1 MDGNDNGMR
10 RIGRYGTATGAVLVT
25 LALCAG
31 VAHAEPPAV
40 TIATPS
46 PGTVTSESSPTFA
59 GTTNDPLDSVTVDVY
74 QGSGTGGTLVREE
87 AALPSDGSWEVQASA
102 PLSDGIYTAVAQQ
115 GLIEVGFSAEVT
127 FTVDAVAPNLTLNT
141 LPAAIAT
148 ATPSFGGTGGQEAGD
163 GSVHVYVDGNPAGEA
178 SVSGGSWTLT
188 SASLSDGTHTVR
200 AEQSDEAGNVS
211 KTGTAS
217 FRVDTT
223 APAPTVTGPKAG
235 EKLESSLVEFHGGAS
250 SATGDSAEVTVE
262 IFKGESTAP
271 ENLEQSFTATRSGSS
286 WSAQKSLSDGTHTV
300 RVTQSDSVG
309 NTGASAA
316 VSFTVDTAAPNLTLN
331 TVPPA
336 IASATPSFGGTG
348 GQEAGDGPVHVYV
361 DGNPAGEASV
371 SGGSWTLTSAHLSDG
386 THTVRAEQ
394 SDQAGN
400 VSKTGTASF
409 RVDTIA
415 PAPSVTG
422 PKAGE
427 KLKSSLVEF
436 HGGAGAATGDG
447 AEVTV
452 EVFKGESTAGVSLE
466 QIFTATRSGSA
477 WSAQKSLSDGTHTVR
492 VTQSDSVGHT
502 GTSAAVSF
510 NVDTVPPALT
520 LNAIP
525 SVIATPT
532 PTFGGTGGQ
541 GDRPVHVFVDGN
553 PAGEASVSGGSWT
566 LTSASLSDG
575 THTVRAEQSDEA
587 GNVSKTG
594 TSSFR
599 VDTTAPAPSVTGPKA
614 GEKLKS
620 SLVEFH
626 GGAGSATGDGAEVTV
641 EIFKGEST
649 AAANFEQSFMVTR
662 SGSSWSS
669 GSKGPR
675 LSNGM
680 YTVSVTQSDSV
691 GHVGT
696 SPPVTFEVASPAPSV
711 TLHELPRFIGDATP
725 SFAGSAEISSDA
737 KPEVTLRI
745 WRGKSASG
753 SMVESASGAA
763 TGAAWSLGPVG
774 ALADGT
780 YTAQAEQP
788 AVANPAGVSETTT
801 FTVDT
806 LAPQPTLSA
815 PAESTG
821 LETVSGTAGTA
832 DGDRRQVTAE
842 LFDGATTEGSPI
854 ETITVVD
861 NQATGAWSATFAGLA
876 AGQYT
881 VIARQS
887 DEAGNTG
894 FSPPQMFTVSAP
906 PAAPTPAGPTP
917 PVASFTWL
925 PATPAVGQS
934 VSFVSK
940 STGASS
946 PITAFGW
953 DMAGNGPFAAGGAL
967 TTATFV
973 TAGAHTVRL
982 QVSDALGQSS
992 TVAETVTVAPRIL
1005 TLMQP
1010 FPIVRIAGAETA
1022 GGARIRLLSVQAP
1035 PTAKVAV
1042 TCKGRGCKTKT
1053 ETRVVTASSKRRPGA
1068 ITLAFPR
1075 FQRALGAGAVLQ
1087 IRITKSGQIGKFT
1100 SFTIRRK
1107 KLPVR
1112 VDSCLRPPSTRPSP
1126 CPSQ

>member
-1 MDGNDNGMR
+1 MVGNGIDMR

-25 LALCAG
+25 LALSVG
-31 VAHAEPPAV
+31 VAHAEPPTV

-46 PGTVTSESSPTFA
+46 PGTVTSESSTTFA
-59 GTTNDPLDSVTVDVY
+59 GSTNDPFDSVTVVVY
-74 QGSGTGGTLVREE
+74 QGSGTGGTRVREE
-87 AALPSDGSWEVQASA
+87 TASPSDGSWEVQASTA
-102 PLSDGIYTAVAQQ
+102 LPDGVYTAVAQQ

-127 FTVDAVAPNLTLNT
+127 FTVDTVAPNLTLNT
-141 LPAAIAT
+141 VPAAIAT
-148 ATPSFGGTGGQEAGD
+148 ATPAFGGTGGQETGD

-178 SVSGGSWTLT
+178 SVSGASWTLT
-188 SASLSDGTHTVR
+188 SLQLSDGTHTVR

-211 KTGTAS
+211 ETGTVS

-223 APAPTVTGPKAG
+223 APAPSVTGPKAG
-235 EKLESSLVEFHGGAS
+235 EKLKSPLVEFHGGAGN
-250 SATGDSAEVTVE
+250 ATGDGEEVTVD

-271 ENLEQSFTATRSGSS
+271 ANFEQSFTVTRSDSSWSSGSS
-286 WSAQKSLSDGTHTV
+286 GPSLPDGPHTV
-300 RVTQSDSVG
+300 RVTQPDSVG
-309 NTGASAA
+309 NTGTSAA
-316 VSFTVDTAAPNLTLN
+316 VSFTVDTVAPAVTLN
-331 TVPPA
+331 A
-336 IASATPSFGGTG
+336 IASVIATATPTFGGSG
-348 GQEAGDGPVHVYV
+348 GQGDLPVHVIV

-394 SDQAGN
+394 SDQTGN
-400 VSKTGTASF
+400 VGKTGTA
-409 RVDTIA
+409 
-415 PAPSVTG
+415 
-422 PKAGE
+422 
-427 KLKSSLVEF
+427 
-436 HGGAGAATGDG
+436 
-447 AEVTV
+447 
-452 EVFKGESTAGVSLE
+452 
-466 QIFTATRSGSA
+466 
-477 WSAQKSLSDGTHTVR
+477 
-492 VTQSDSVGHT
+492 
-502 GTSAAVSF
+502 
-510 NVDTVPPALT
+510 
-520 LNAIP
+520 
-525 SVIATPT
+525 
-532 PTFGGTGGQ
+532 
-541 GDRPVHVFVDGN
+541 
-553 PAGEASVSGGSWT
+553 
-566 LTSASLSDG
+566 
-575 THTVRAEQSDEA
+575 
-587 GNVSKTG
+587 
-594 TSSFR
+594 SFR

-620 SLVEFH
+620 SLVDFH
-626 GGAGSATGDGAEVTV
+626 GGAGNATGDGAEVTV

-649 AAANFEQSFMVTR
+649 AAANFEQSFTVAR
-662 SGSSWSS
+662 SGSGWSS
-669 GSKGPR
+669 GGKGPR
-675 LSNGM
+675 LSNGT
-680 YTVSVTQSDSV
+680 YTVRVTQSDSV
-691 GHVGT
+691 GHVGA

-711 TLHELPRFIGDATP
+711 TLHELPRFIGNATP

-737 KPEVTLRI
+737 KPEVTLKI
-745 WRGKSASG
+745 WRGRSASG

-774 ALADGT
+774 ALLDGT

-788 AVANPAGVSETTT
+788 AVANPAGVSEATT

-821 LETVSGTAGTA
+821 LETVSGLAGTA
-832 DGDRRQVTAE
+832 PGDRRQVTAE
-842 LFDGATTEGSPI
+842 LFVGATTEGDPI
-854 ETITVVD
+854 ETITVIAD
-861 NQATGAWSATFAGLA
+861 QTTGAWTATFAGLA

-894 FSPPQMFTVSAP
+894 SSAPQMFTVSAP
-906 PAAPTPAGPTP
+906 PATPTPAGPTP

-925 PATPAVGQS
+925 PATPTVGQS

-940 STGASS
+940 STGVSS

-953 DMAGNGPFAAGGAL
+953 DMAGSGPFAAGGAL
-967 TTATFV
+967 MTATFV

-992 TVAETVTVAPRIL
+992 TVAETVTVAPRTL

-1035 PTAKVAV
+1035 PSAKVAV

-1100 SFTIRRK
+1100 SFTIRRR

-1112 VDSCLRPPSTRPSP
+1112 VDECLRPPSTRPSR